1 MSRNDLSDSRGDLKD
16 ICRVLCRIDDPQ
28 QMQDFLTEMLTP
40 SECRDLGLRWELM
53 RLLKEKVT
61 QRQIAKKLGIS
72 LCKITR
78 GAKILKQDY
87 SVSKQYLDADGKNEL
102 TNPSE

>member
-16 ICRVLCRIDDPQ
+16 ICRVLCTIDSPQ

-40 SECRDLGLRWELM
+40 SECRDLALRWELM
-53 RLLKEKVT
+53 QLLKENVP

-78 GAKILKQDY
+78 GAKILKQDH
-87 SVSKQYLDADGKNEL
+87 SVSKQYLAADEKDESE
-102 TNPSE
+102 TPS